1 MSIPELWFAGG
12 PSVTSTLGTVPG
24 TGVRYAI
31 EPSGS
36 GTWAVSCRPVARQER
51 ERAEEFAVMPD
62 ALLHGMGYRLGTL
75 AGARIPA
82 GLLAVIERGPEVL
95 NRVTHPHEPALI
107 RMDGVDLL
115 ALRRTFEWLRVYV
128 GVVQGDYWIIAVGPL
143 DEPAVVVVA
152 PG

>member
-1 MSIPELWFAGG
+1 VSIPDPWFAGG

-31 EPSGS
+31 EPFGS
-36 GTWAVSCRPVARQER
+36 GIWAVSCRPVARQQR

-107 RMDGVDLL
+107 RIDGVDVL
-115 ALRRTFEWLRVYV
+115 ALRRTFESLRIYV
-128 GVVQGDYWIIAVGPL
+128 GIVQSDYWIIAVCPI
-143 DEPAVVVVA
+143 DEPAVLVA
-152 PG
+152 APA